1 MASRPLLVFGTSE
14 RSFSTDLETS
24 CTNWSAPAL
33 GGGFLLLMFFIT
45 AYGSLDPDYGSG
57 SSIFGVGSVFVLGM
71 GILVLGLAIMLFT
84 RLAHPAFF
92 KGETLKKITSDT
104 DTQDPLV
111 S

>member
-1 MASRPLLVFGTSE
+1 
-14 RSFSTDLETS
+14 
-24 CTNWSAPAL
+24 
-33 GGGFLLLMFFIT
+33 MFFIT

-71 GILVLGLAIMLFT
+71 GIPVLGLAIMLFT